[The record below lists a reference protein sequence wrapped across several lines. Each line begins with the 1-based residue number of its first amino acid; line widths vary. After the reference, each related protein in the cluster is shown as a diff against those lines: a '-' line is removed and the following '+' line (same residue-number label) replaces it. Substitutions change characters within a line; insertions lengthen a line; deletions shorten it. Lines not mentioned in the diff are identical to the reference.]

1 MVKKTFHKYISL
13 AQQLEKAITDGRYQT
28 GDKLPSLR
36 TIKSDHG
43 VSVSTALEAYLYL
56 QDKGLITAKEKS
68 GYFVNHILSQTNLPA
83 PKHKKQKIIKAK
95 TVKRFDIIRDIYLAE
110 NENRISFAVV
120 APGNHMIPQNQL
132 LKIMNKVVNRQHKG
146 LLNYGSITGHAAL
159 KKEISK
165 RSIRSGII
173 CSEDAVCITAG
184 CVEAIQIALRA
195 VTKAGD
201 IVAVESPCYYGF
213 LQIIEVLNLR
223 VVEIPSDAGTGM
235 DTVSLKKAIASFDI
249 KSILLSANFS
259 NPTGALMSDES
270 KKELMTIAEQ
280 NKIPVI
286 EDDVYGDLSYYG
298 QRPLTIKS
306 FDSNGWCIYCSSF
319 SKSLAPGSRI
329 GWIIP
334 GRFMEIV
341 EKLKYIT
348 NMTTAIH
355 PQIVIANFLQEGGYE
370 LHLRRLR
377 TQTLQQIHT
386 IQQVVIKHFPEGTK
400 ITSPQGGY
408 TLWVELPSKYDASEL
423 YLKALKNNVTFL
435 PGKLFTTS
443 KQFDNFLRL
452 SCGNMLTTKH
462 IRALEL
468 LGKLVRQDV

>member
-1 MVKKTFHKYISL
+1 MLEDAFHKYISL
-13 AQQLEKAITDGRYQT
+13 AQQLEKLITDGSYKV

-36 TIKSDHG
+36 TIKSEYG
-43 VSVSTALEAYLYL
+43 VSVSTALETYLYL

-68 GYFVNHILSQTNLPA
+68 GYFVNCIPSHGSLPA
-83 PKHKKQKIIKAK
+83 PKHKQQKIIGAK

-110 NENRISFAVV
+110 NENRISFSVA
-120 APGNHMIPQNQL
+120 APGTHMIPQNQL
-132 LKIMNKVVNRQHKG
+132 LKLMNKTVNRQHKG
-146 LLNYGSITGHAAL
+146 LLNYGSITGHVAL

-165 RSIRSGII
+165 RSIRSGIH
-173 CSEDAVCITAG
+173 CSEGDVCITAG
-184 CVEAIQIALRA
+184 CVEGIQIALRS
-195 VTKAGD
+195 VTKTGD

-223 VVEIPSDAGTGM
+223 VVEIPSDADLGM
-235 DTVSLKKAIASFDI
+235 DTASLKKAVATFDI
-249 KSILLSANFS
+249 KAILLCSNFS
-259 NPTGALMSDES
+259 NPTGALMGDES
-270 KKELMTIAEQ
+270 KKALMAIAEQ

-286 EDDVYGDLSYYG
+286 EDDVYGDLFYYG
-298 QRPLTIKS
+298 QRPVTIKS
-306 FDSNGWCIYCSSF
+306 FDRNGWCIYCSSF

-334 GRFMEIV
+334 GRFMESV

-355 PQIVIANFLQEGGYE
+355 QQIVIADFLQQGGYE

-377 TQTLQQIHT
+377 TRTLQQIHD
-386 IQQVVIKHFPEGTK
+386 IQQIVIKHFPQGTK

-408 TLWVELPSKYDASEL
+408 TLWVELPAKYDASEL
-423 YLKALKNNVTFL
+423 YLKALKNNITFL

-443 KQFDNFLRL
+443 KRFDNFLRL
-452 SCGNMLTTKH
+452 SCGNLLTTKH
-462 IRALEL
+462 IKALEL
-468 LGKLVRQDV
+468 LGKLVRQK